1 MVFLIIVGSILTPL
15 LMFSLHLYWSKSKL
29 LLNLLA
35 MISVLVFGIISA
47 LAIHEII
54 KDNTVFMTNIH
65 GLFLNPLFLLT
76 GAYIG
81 VYILYRLVVLTFNDT
96 SIRERL

>member
-1 MVFLIIVGSILTPL
+1 MVFLIIAGSILTPL
-15 LMFSLHLYWSKSKL
+15 FMFSLRIFWPMFKL
-29 LLNLLA
+29 FLNLLA
-35 MISVLVFGIISA
+35 FISVLIFGIISA

-65 GLFLNPLFLLT
+65 GLFLNPVFLLT

-81 VYILYRLVVLTFNDT
+81 VYILYRLIVLTFNET
-96 SIRERL
+96 SMREKS